1 MSHSHSSGSESY
13 QPLLVNRR
21 NTSIDTASV
30 SVEKKD
36 SFKPPKTRAIMSD
49 LFETYGEEFERSLG
63 EVKAVIQEL
72 ANSSTST
79 ASSSAESEERRRKLE
94 DVEPQLSEAESLIR
108 QMEVEVRGLNGEIK
122 TKLQQVLQGYKN
134 TMKTTR
140 DEFLA
145 AMSREEKSILLGV
158 SPTHGSAE
166 HRQRLLN
173 TNEKI
178 SRQNE
183 KISRSLQVVAETERV
198 ALEIGD
204 ELDRNT
210 ETIEGI
216 HGKVREVSTMT
227 GTARRLIQGMTN
239 RAARHRCML
248 WFVALLLLVIII
260 LVIYF
265 AVKKGK
271 DTVEPGS
278 DASGDSDPDGSG

>member
-1 MSHSHSSGSESY
+1 MSHSPSSEPFEPLLNQNININTDPYLDQNNQYLSRNRGAKRSFIMSEVFESY
-13 QPLLVNRR
+13 
-21 NTSIDTASV
+21 
-30 SVEKKD
+30 E
-36 SFKPPKTRAIMSD
+36 
-49 LFETYGEEFERSLG
+49 EEFEISLG
-63 EVKAVIQEL
+63 EVKAVLNEL
-72 ANSSTST
+72 ANTSTSSKDT
-79 ASSSAESEERRRKLE
+79 DNRRQKLE
-94 DVEPQLSEAESLIR
+94 DVEPQLSEAEGLIR
-108 QMEVEVRGLNGEIK
+108 QMEAEVRGLSEEMKN
-122 TKLQQVLQGYKN
+122 KLGPVLQGYKN
-134 TMKTTR
+134 TMKATR
-140 DEFLA
+140 DDFLA

-183 KISRSLQVVAETERV
+183 KISRSIQVVAETERV

-239 RAARHRCML
+239 RAARHRLML
-248 WFVALLLLVIII
+248 WFVALLLLVIIV
-260 LVIYF
+260 LVIVYS
-265 AVKKGK
+265 VKRGK
-271 DTVEPGS
+271 TTTDPPE
-278 DASGDSDPDGSG
+278 SGN